1 MFPIPEQLSAA
12 TKAQFEAQSKIMNAL
27 TSQAFDNIEKIIALN
42 ISGTKAAIEKSSA
55 FAHQLF
61 AAQGSDKSTGARP
74 AQPVLAAMLAYR
86 HDVPD
91 DVQDEA
97 PSTAAVKPVAAEAVA
112 AEKPTIK
119 PPVATIKPVEVVAKP
134 VAAAK
139 PAAVVAKPA
148 AAVKPVAKVEV
159 VAAKPVAKV
168 DVAVIKP
175 VAAAKPAAAPFILP
189 KKGAAP
195 FPKSP
200 VEK

>member
-27 TSQAFDNIEKIIALN
+27 TSQAFDSIERLIALN

-134 VAAAK
+134 VAAA
-139 PAAVVAKPA
+139 VVAKPA
-148 AAVKPVAKVEV
+148 AAAKPVSKVE